1 MLRTCT
7 FFIALFVLGLLS
19 NAQPIVKM
27 RTGNVV
33 NILPEANP
41 SNSPMFNNCIYNQR
55 YYVWLQFNSFPTEAT
70 KQALKNQQ
78 VELYNYLPDKT
89 FIASFPVQYNFNQLY
104 NNLQV
109 YGIIAPLAQY
119 KIDHLLLDPSSITWA
134 VEQDSL
140 RKVYV
145 SFIPTVS
152 REQIAAILLEN
163 GNLFTRL
170 PNEAGEEL
178 VVKASMQTLQ
188 KIAQHPLVNYIEPI
202 GAPAVNEDLQGI
214 TNHRNS
220 LAFTSDNW
228 VGGRKL
234 NGEGEVIVIGD
245 DGFIGPHIDFTGRI
259 ASNANDATPAN
270 THGDHC
276 SGIILSAGNLNPNVR
291 GQAPAATLKAFDD
304 YNDFNQFPSLYTIDN
319 ARTSS
324 HSLGQTCN
332 SGYNSNARTSDQQIV
347 AYTSLMHVHSAGNS
361 GTTNC
366 GGLTG
371 GWKTI
376 TGGFKSGKNVITVAN
391 LSKSDFIDA
400 TSSKGPLP
408 DGRLKPD
415 VSAVGASVNSTQP
428 DNNFAVFSGTSMACP
443 AVAGNVAI
451 LNQTYKK
458 QNLVEPNSGL
468 IKAILMNTSD
478 DMGNEGPDF
487 TYGFGRIN
495 MRRAIE
501 CIESNRFLSGSVVQN
516 GLGTHTIQIPANV
529 FKVKVMVYWV
539 DVAGS
544 VGVSP
549 SLVNDL
555 DATLIAANQ
564 TIFKPWQM
572 YAGAVPTNESCNTPA
587 IKGTDTLNNVEQIEI
602 DNPSSGA
609 YQLNVNGTKVPSGP
623 QNYFVVIEYLYNNE
637 IVVTH
642 PFGGESF
649 VAREVQRLRWDA
661 TGTAGNFDIHYS
673 TDAGSSWSLV
683 TSNVSGSQ
691 RFYDWTVPTGTSDMA
706 RVRVTRNGFSDMSD
720 TNFIILGVPNITS
733 IVEACAGTSTVTW
746 TPSVNAT
753 YYEVFKLGS
762 KFMELVATTT
772 NTSINVNDLGTGI
785 NWIAVRASFG
795 ARKNGRRSLA
805 VSHTNSSTAACSLP
819 VQLMNFSAS
828 KKDRT
833 AILQWQTVQEINIQ
847 KYIIERSTDPSFDN
861 SIEIGTVTAKN
872 TSSLHNYSITDAKII
887 ANGTYYYRLKIVEF
901 DKATYSNVQS
911 LNWNSIKSSFVVY
924 PNPAKKVLY
933 ITTNENI
940 GAVQIELINE
950 IGIRVLAK
958 TSLLVSG
965 KQETLQVAGL
975 PAGNYFLMI
984 RSGKSNQ
991 VISKEQIVIVP

>member
-1 MLRTCT
+1 
-7 FFIALFVLGLLS
+7 
-19 NAQPIVKM
+19 
-27 RTGNVV
+27 
-33 NILPEANP
+33 
-41 SNSPMFNNCIYNQR
+41 
-55 YYVWLQFNSFPTEAT
+55 
-70 KQALKNQQ
+70 
-78 VELYNYLPDKT
+78 
-89 FIASFPVQYNFNQLY
+89 
-104 NNLQV
+104 
-109 YGIIAPLAQY
+109 
-119 KIDHLLLDPSSITWA
+119 
-134 VEQDSL
+134 
-140 RKVYV
+140 
-145 SFIPTVS
+145 
-152 REQIAAILLEN
+152 
-163 GNLFTRL
+163 
-170 PNEAGEEL
+170 
-178 VVKASMQTLQ
+178 
-188 KIAQHPLVNYIEPI
+188 
-202 GAPAVNEDLQGI
+202 
-214 TNHRNS
+214 
-220 LAFTSDNW
+220 
-228 VGGRKL
+228 
-234 NGEGEVIVIGD
+234 
-245 DGFIGPHIDFTGRI
+245 
-259 ASNANDATPAN
+259 
-270 THGDHC
+270 
-276 SGIILSAGNLNPNVR
+276 LNPNVR

-332 SGYNSNARTSDQQIV
+332 SGYNSNARTSDQQII
-347 AYTSLMHVHSAGNS
+347 AYPSLMHVHSAGNS

-451 LNQTYKK
+451 LNQAYKK

-501 CIESNRFLSGSVVQN
+501 CIEGNRFLSGSVVQN

-623 QNYFVVIEYLYNNE
+623 QN
-637 IVVTH
+637 
-642 PFGGESF
+642 
-649 VAREVQRLRWDA
+649 
-661 TGTAGNFDIHYS
+661 
-673 TDAGSSWSLV
+673 
-683 TSNVSGSQ
+683 
-691 RFYDWTVPTGTSDMA
+691 
-706 RVRVTRNGFSDMSD
+706 
-720 TNFIILGVPNITS
+720 
-733 IVEACAGTSTVTW
+733 
-746 TPSVNAT
+746 
-753 YYEVFKLGS
+753 
-762 KFMELVATTT
+762 
-772 NTSINVNDLGTGI
+772 
-785 NWIAVRASFG
+785 
-795 ARKNGRRSLA
+795 
-805 VSHTNSSTAACSLP
+805 
-819 VQLMNFSAS
+819 
-828 KKDRT
+828 
-833 AILQWQTVQEINIQ
+833 
-847 KYIIERSTDPSFDN
+847 
-861 SIEIGTVTAKN
+861 
-872 TSSLHNYSITDAKII
+872 
-887 ANGTYYYRLKIVEF
+887 
-901 DKATYSNVQS
+901 
-911 LNWNSIKSSFVVY
+911 
-924 PNPAKKVLY
+924 
-933 ITTNENI
+933 
-940 GAVQIELINE
+940 
-950 IGIRVLAK
+950 
-958 TSLLVSG
+958 
-965 KQETLQVAGL
+965 
-975 PAGNYFLMI
+975 
-984 RSGKSNQ
+984 
-991 VISKEQIVIVP
+991 